1 MTAPLNLEQHWIKTY
16 SDNVRLVAQQ
26 KESRIRPYVHE
37 EEMEGEVHFMD
48 SYGMAEMVPLQSR
61 LQSTPHTPIPH
72 ERRMVGANPY
82 VFNEFV
88 DPADIRRILT
98 DPSRRYTQVAA
109 AGASRQIDDILIAAF
124 EAAVYIGK
132 EGAGGTAV
140 FDTGNVVAAAT
151 AGLTVAKLNTA
162 ARILDE
168 NEVEDEDRTIV
179 VTPKGLESLRNEE
192 KATSADYNTV
202 RALVDGVIDTFLGF
216 KFVKCNR
223 PDLRPSTTSH
233 YAYFFHKQGMGLAV
247 AQEPTARVDQRP
259 DLNYATQVWLGLDM
273 GAVRL
278 EEARV
283 GRIDLVV
290 AA

>member
-1 MTAPLNLEQHWIKTY
+1 MTAPLNVEEHWIKTY

-26 KESRIRPYVHE
+26 KESRIRPYVTE

-48 SYGMAEMVPLQSR
+48 SYGQADMVQLQSR
-61 LQSTPHTPIPH
+61 LQATPHTPIPH
-72 ERRMVGANPY
+72 ERRMVGAWPY

-88 DPADIRRILT
+88 DPTDIRRILT
-98 DPSRRYTQVAA
+98 DPTRRYTQVAA
-109 AGASRQIDDILIAAF
+109 AGASRQIDDILITAF
-124 EAAVYIGK
+124 EAAVLIGK
-132 EGAGGTAV
+132 EGAGGTAT
-140 FDTGNVVAAAT
+140 FDSGNVVAAAT

-179 VTPKGLESLRNEE
+179 VTPKGLETLRNEE
-192 KATSADYNTV
+192 KATSSDYAAV
-202 RALVDGVIDTFLGF
+202 KALVNGEIDSFLGF

-223 PDLRPSTTSH
+223 PGLRASTTAHS
-233 YAYFFHKQGMGLAV
+233 AYFWHKQGMGLAV

-259 DLNYATQVWLGLDM
+259 DMNYATQVWLGLDM